1 MENQKISIV
10 GSGLIGRS
18 WAMIF
23 ASAGYNVTIF
33 DIEPSQVSNAL
44 KLIKEQLEELTA
56 SGMLRGTLSAEAQYA
71 LLKGSNSMEEALSG
85 ASFVQECVFE
95 NLEVKQKVFSEMEQH
110 VGDDTILSSS
120 TSCIMPSKFTE
131 NLKRRN
137 QCIISHPVNPPY
149 HAPLVK
155 IIPAP
160 WTDQSVIDRTRT
172 IMEAVGQV
180 PVTLK
185 KEVPGFAANRIQY
198 AIIAEVWRLVEGG
211 VLSADDVDKVMSAGL
226 GLRYAFLGPLEVM
239 QLNAEGMHSYMDRY
253 TKGMHDVLGDFG
265 PTPTFTGKGLEQIA
279 KEMNAKIPL
288 DKLEEHRKGRDT
300 KLAALAK
307 LKKDLEREG
316 K

>member
-1 MENQKISIV
+1 MESQKIGIV

-23 ASAGYNVTIF
+23 ASAGFSVTIF

-44 KLIKEQLEELTA
+44 KLIKSQLEELSE
-56 SGMLRGTLSAEAQYA
+56 SGMLRGTLSVEAQFA
-71 LLKGSNSMEEALSG
+71 LIKGSNSMEEALAG

-95 NLEVKQKVFSEMEQH
+95 KLEVKQKVFSEMEQY
-110 VGDDTILSSS
+110 VSDGAILSSS
-120 TSCIMPSKFTE
+120 SSCIMPSQFTE

-137 QCIISHPVNPPY
+137 QCIISHPINPPY
-149 HAPLVK
+149 YAPLVE

-160 WTDQSVIDRTRT
+160 WTDQSAIDRTRT
-172 IMEAVGQV
+172 IMESVGQV

-211 VLSADDVDKVMSAGL
+211 VLSADDMDKVMSAGL

-239 QLNAEGMHSYMDRY
+239 HLNAEGMQSYMERY
-253 TKGMHDVLGDFG
+253 TQSIEHVLGNFG
-265 PTPTFTGKGLEQIA
+265 PTPTFTGSGLEQII
-279 KEMNAKIPL
+279 KEMDAKIPL
-288 DKLEEHRKGRDT
+288 DKLEERRQWRDT
-300 KLAALAK
+300 RLAALAK
-307 LKKDLEREG
+307 LKRDLEREG